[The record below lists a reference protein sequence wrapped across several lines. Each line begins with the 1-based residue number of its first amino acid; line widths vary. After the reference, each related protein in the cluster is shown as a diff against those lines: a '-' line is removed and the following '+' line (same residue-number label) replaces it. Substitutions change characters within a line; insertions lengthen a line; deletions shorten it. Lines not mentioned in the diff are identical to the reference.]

1 MAAQTER
8 IDEGELQLRRLRE
21 EVAAL
26 SSQSAPRMD
35 ESQVPNR
42 DPELAVRLS
51 QLEEGLRAQQR
62 VVKQMQKDSV
72 EDAKEVKQY
81 LDQIHDLVTDTLQ
94 TAEPSTLERARAES
108 TRLTKV
114 ARKGDLRVEVED
126 AGFCKVGE
134 IVLVGGQEART
145 VLGKSSLIFKV
156 PLDGEYPEG
165 TAVRTL
171 QENEFL
177 QVDGENV
184 YVYERKPDGASHL
197 VCGVD
202 LTYCASPEWAEE
214 RDDVQDQVYSDDLD
228 QRVQRAVEARLGTSR
243 PVASGAGS
251 PMVPPW
257 TTSHAHEWST
267 SNGQQRVPPLPS
279 FGKKEEGDD
288 AQNHGTPQYTRV
300 KQEDDVKFESLDDY
314 FCKGMDSSG
323 PASWDKLLREMEQNS
338 LVDVGTMNYRE
349 GVREEKWGMLDLKSV
364 QFPKP
369 TTQSVKRATL
379 LQYFE
384 VDFIRAMGIISPAAA
399 TYGKAVIAGVH
410 RDLPVYRKR
419 DISTTNRDWTERT
432 VEELWHTRAE
442 AAVNLALQ
450 HAGISAKCM
459 EMARMLRQVPP
470 VRLILMT
477 AYHRLLPYQ
486 SREEEELQQ
495 YVKEPLVGDQGAV
508 STFQKLQAWKSA
520 GRRLRQMGGMLP
532 GVYALMAAFDKILAA
547 FNVHNQQGNWF
558 YQIERNLLPTVDI
571 SPGQAARF
579 FHTVDDNLNQ
589 VTTMV
594 GYLPPSAAKA
604 HAVDAKPKAKSK
616 PKAKASGP
624 TGASS
629 TPTSPSP
636 ASPVKSEG
644 PVPKSPAQVAEKGN
658 SPGKGKSKGASSST
672 DRPPINKKGQ
682 QCIRFYCGICTRGD
696 QCQYGHIL
704 GADGKPL
711 KIAPELLERYDRY
724 SAARREGKKPEP
736 TMAAHMLMLN
746 AIEQADSRC
755 FCLLD
760 TGANALVLPRKDDM
774 LGNRPRWHYCTRN
787 GSTDPSLRRRRLPCG
802 GY

>member
-1 MAAQTER
+1 MVTAQLDQGNRENANQTEVLKRSVEETQKQVAQMGNFLEHSRVDSQR
-8 IDEGELQLRRLRE
+8 IDKGLIDLRENVFNNSVAIDHLREDCQREADNQRTLSGQTADIAAYQRHAESHDQTLAQCQTQTTAQADRIKEGELQLRRIRE
-21 EVAAL
+21 EVAAMA
-26 SSQSAPRMD
+26 SQSVPRKD
-35 ESQVPNR
+35 ESNVPNR
-42 DPELAVRLS
+42 GPELAVRLS

-62 VVKQMQKDSV
+62 VLKQMQKDSV
-72 EDAKEVKQY
+72 DDAKEVKQY

-94 TAEPSTLERARAES
+94 AAEPSSPERARVES

-114 ARKGDLRVEVED
+114 ARKGDLRIEVED
-126 AGFCKVGE
+126 PEFCRVGE

-171 QENEFL
+171 RENEFL

-184 YVYERKPDGASHL
+184 YVYEQMPDGATHV

-202 LTYCASPEWAEE
+202 LTYRASPEWAEE

-228 QRVQRAVEARLGTSR
+228 QRVQRAVEARLGASR
-243 PVASGAGS
+243 PVVTGAGG

-257 TTSHAHEWST
+257 TASHAHEWST

-279 FGKKEEGDD
+279 FGKKEEADD
-288 AQNHGTPQYTRV
+288 AQDHGTPLYTRV
-300 KQEDDVKFESLDDY
+300 KQEDDIKFESLDDY

-364 QFPKP
+364 QFP
-369 TTQSVKRATL
+369 T
-379 LQYFE
+379 
-384 VDFIRAMGIISPAAA
+384 
-399 TYGKAVIAGVH
+399 TYGKAVIAGAH
-410 RDLPVYRKR
+410 RDLPVYWKR
-419 DISTTNRDWTERT
+419 DTSTTNRDWTQRT

-450 HAGISAKCM
+450 HAGISAECM

-520 GRRLRQMGGMLP
+520 ERRLRQMGGMLP
-532 GVYALMAAFDKILAA
+532 GVSALMTAFDKILAA
-547 FNVHNQQGNWF
+547 FNVHNQRGNWF
-558 YQIERNLLPTVDI
+558 YQTERNLLPMVDI
-571 SPGQAARF
+571 SPGQEARF
-579 FHTVDDNLNQ
+579 FHTVEVNLNQ

-604 HAVDAKPKAKSK
+604 HAVDTKPKAKPK

-624 TGASS
+624 TGGAS
-629 TPTSPSP
+629 TPTSPNP

-644 PVPKSPAQVAEKGN
+644 PVPKSPAQVAERGIHLERARVRELARARIGLQSTRRVN
-658 SPGKGKSKGASSST
+658 SVSAST
-672 DRPPINKKGQ
+672 VA
-682 QCIRFYCGICTRGD
+682 F
-696 QCQYGHIL
+696 
-704 GADGKPL
+704 
-711 KIAPELLERYDRY
+711 APEET
-724 SAARREGKKPEP
+724 SVN
-736 TMAAHMLMLN
+736 MAIFSVQM
-746 AIEQADSRC
+746 ES
-755 FCLLD
+755 
-760 TGANALVLPRKDDM
+760 P
-774 LGNRPRWHYCTRN
+774 
-787 GSTDPSLRRRRLPCG
+787 
-802 GY
+802 